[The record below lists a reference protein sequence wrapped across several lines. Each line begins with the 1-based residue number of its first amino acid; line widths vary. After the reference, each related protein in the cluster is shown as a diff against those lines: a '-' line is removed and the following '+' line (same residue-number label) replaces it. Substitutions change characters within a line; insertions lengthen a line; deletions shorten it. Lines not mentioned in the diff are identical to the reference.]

1 MDLIDQLVANMT
13 LAEKIGQLN
22 MVTAGQAITGPVG
35 GGDLEENLRAGN
47 IGSVFNLWGQ
57 EATSALQKIALEE
70 TRLAIPLLFGLDI
83 LHGHKTTFPIPL
95 AEAAAFDPIL
105 WERTARAAAIE
116 AADDGVALTFAPML
130 DIARD
135 PRWGRIAESPG
146 EDTFVC
152 AKFAEAKIRGF
163 QGAILSA
170 APSIA
175 ATAKHFCGGGAAQ
188 AGREYAPVDVS
199 ERTLHEVYLPPFRAA
214 VDAGCAA
221 IMAAFNSVA
230 GVPMI

>member
-1 MDLIDQLVANMT
+1 MT

-22 MVTAGQAITGPVG
+22 MVTAGQAITGPIG

-47 IGSVFNLWGQ
+47 IGSVFNLWGR

-83 LHGHKTTFPIPL
+83 LHGHKTIFPIPL
-95 AEAAAFDPIL
+95 AETAAFDPIL

-146 EDTFVC
+146 EDSFVC

-163 QGAILSA
+163 QGASLSA
-170 APSIA
+170 PPSIA

-188 AGREYAPVDVS
+188 AGREYATGRCF
-199 ERTLHEVYLPPFRAA
+199 RTHPA
-214 VDAGCAA
+214 
-221 IMAAFNSVA
+221 
-230 GVPMI
+230 